1 MKTKTYLHAVFAAL
15 ALLFIA
21 APVTT
26 MLRAQDPAIRTRMAQ
41 RLSQIDKLKESGAL
55 GENNLGFLEVRN
67 NQDNAAALAAAE
79 NADRKTVYEAIAVK
93 QKVTA
98 GEVGK
103 ARAQQIA
110 QLSRPGVWI
119 QNAQGAWAKK

>member
-1 MKTKTYLHAVFAAL
+1 MKMKTYLRAAFAAI

-21 APVTT
+21 APVSTT
-26 MLRAQDPAIRTRMAQ
+26 LRAQDPAIRARMAQ
-41 RLSQIDKLKESGAL
+41 RLPQIDKLKESGAL
-55 GENNLGFLEVRN
+55 GENNQGYLEVRE
-67 NQDNAAALAAAE
+67 NQEGAAALAAAE
-79 NADRKTVYEAIAVK
+79 NADRKAVYQAIAAK
-93 QKVTA
+93 QKVTVE
-98 GEVGK
+98 EVGK